1 MGLSS
6 NDPQTSGVLDGGA
19 MHPRGS
25 TQPVTAGGLQ
35 DLPQPQTTCNVD
47 AQDDFGKELFG
58 NL

>member
-1 MGLSS
+1 
-6 NDPQTSGVLDGGA
+6 

-47 AQDDFGKELFG
+47 AQDDLGKELFG